1 MGPKRTSD
9 ASASTQ
15 GEANPSD
22 DVGDVS
28 TTLAA
33 QLVPLESS
41 SEEAQNLDDYVGG
54 QYSRLESGVCL
65 MATLDAA
72 TKVDSA
78 LRSTIANGGGV
89 PATVVSSLIDTIET
103 HLNRLTSL
111 PSQGTYAFALETC
124 ITTIETAVTSYRMA
138 AAANSGTPKKTQQP
152 PKKKVRYEAL
162 TGGNPKNPNK
172 CTDFKKGSCTR
183 EKCMFSHS

>member
-1 MGPKRTSD
+1 MLSCRH
-9 ASASTQ
+9 
-15 GEANPSD
+15 
-22 DVGDVS
+22 
-28 TTLAA
+28 
-33 QLVPLESS
+33 PLQ
-41 SEEAQNLDDYVGG
+41 AQNLDDYVGG

-162 TGGNPKNPNK
+162 TGGNPKNPAK